1 MGSGFWRVRMR
12 LSATSLMAIATA
24 LFALAWVSAADAAKY
39 RHPLIGRAAPDVLQH
54 LQSGPAGN
62 FRLSERRGEVVLLGF
77 WTSWCAACGDYL
89 GQLQSLDSTY
99 RSAGLVVMAVSLD
112 EDRQLARDFVRP
124 FAQQLR
130 TSNDDPGTVGRLYNV
145 EDVPMSVLIDRDGV
159 IRFVHL
165 VHDHANH
172 LAMQREL
179 RTLLDE

>member
-1 MGSGFWRVRMR
+1 MR
-12 LSATSLMAIATA
+12 LSATSLLAIATA

-165 VHDHANH
+165 VHDHANQ